1 MLFQVFVFRC
11 KMVFDDLRFKIKIFE
26 KYSLHF

>member
-1 MLFQVFVFRC
+1 MLFQVFVFGC
-11 KMVFDDLRFKIKIFE
+11 KMVFDDLQSKNQGFE